1 MPASAQYFEGRFLK
15 MQCHLCQC
23 HTQQLAAITGGGNGE
38 EVLFKLGK
46 KHNFYGVKNSHYTL
60 VRDSL
65 VYTLGV
71 ALGEGKPTPLSGKD
85 AEQWTL
91 VWGFVESNMKKGQA
105 SDASYSL
112 EG

>member
-46 KHNFYGVKNSHYTL
+46 KHNFYG
-60 VRDSL
+60 DSL

-91 VWGFVESNMKKGQA
+91 VWGFVESNMKEGQA